1 MNTYGATAL
10 RYMRRHRPMALSTIV
25 DPETH
30 FSALGESISAE
41 IEDLEQAL
49 AGPAPIGEGY
59 LERAGRLGMA
69 RAMASERV
77 LGELVY
83 STSEDP
89 DAATDETGA
98 YIGGPPGWEPLIP
111 PEDPEATD

>member
-10 RYMRRHRPMALSTIV
+10 RYMRRHRPHALSTIV

-30 FSALGESISAE
+30 FSALGEEISAE
-41 IEDLEQAL
+41 IGDLEQATEGPEPAAESYL
-49 AGPAPIGEGY
+49 A
-59 LERAGRLGMA
+59 RAGRLRMA
-69 RAMASERV
+69 RTMATEAV

-89 DAATDETGA
+89 DTATDETGA
-98 YIGGPPGWEPLIP
+98 YVGGPPGWEPLVP
-111 PEDPEATD
+111 PEDTEASN